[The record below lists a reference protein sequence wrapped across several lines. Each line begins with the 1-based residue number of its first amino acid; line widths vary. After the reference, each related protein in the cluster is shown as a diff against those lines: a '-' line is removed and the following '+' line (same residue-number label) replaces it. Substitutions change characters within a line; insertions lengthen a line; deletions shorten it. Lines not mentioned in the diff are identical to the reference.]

1 VRVKDDLIGAQ
12 IGHYIIQEPLGQGGM
27 ARVYKG
33 YQEHLDRTV
42 AIKVLPSYY
51 AADPNFV
58 SRFKREAQAMAR
70 LSHPGIVT
78 VHDAGEQDGRLYI
91 VMAYMSGGTLKSRL
105 DHPMELA
112 EALPIVRQIAEALQY
127 AHERSIIHRD
137 VKPVNVLLDGEGRA
151 VLSDF
156 GIAKVMESAENH
168 LTRPGAG
175 VGTPEYMSPEQCRG
189 TGVDAR
195 SDIYALGVM
204 IYEMLTGRTP
214 FQADNYTALAH
225 AHIYEP
231 VPPPTLFNPRIPL
244 SVQAVILRALAK
256 EPAQRFRQATDVATA
271 LEYAASSSAGANG
284 QVTGQFAGEAKGVRQ
299 TSVLICPNCGTM
311 SKLQMRFCRRC
322 GQSLNGI
329 EPRVVTATIS
339 GQGHTGSAGSLS
351 KIGAWTQMCPV
362 CQAPNAPVSKFCT
375 KCGNRLPGTSVEA
388 GAFML
393 TCPACSTQNLPGR
406 NFCTR
411 CGSQLARS

>member
-1 VRVKDDLIGAQ
+1 MKDDLIGAR

-42 AIKVLPSYY
+42 AVKVLPSYY

-58 SRFKREAQAMAR
+58 NRFKREAQAMAR

-91 VMAYMSGGTLKSRL
+91 VMAYMSGGTLKQRM
-105 DHPMELA
+105 DHQMEVA
-112 EALPIVRQIAEALQY
+112 EVLPVVRQIAEALQY

-137 VKPVNVLLDGEGRA
+137 VKPVNVLLDGDGRA

-156 GIAKVMESAENH
+156 GIAKVMESAEHH

-189 TGVDAR
+189 SGVDPR

-204 IYEMLTGRTP
+204 AYEMLTKRTP

-231 VPPPTLFNPRIPL
+231 VPPPTLFNPRISL
-244 SVQAVILRALAK
+244 SVQTVVLRALAK
-256 EPAQRFRQATDVATA
+256 EPAQRFRSATDLATA
-271 LEYAASSSAGANG
+271 LEYAASIGAGG
-284 QVTGQFAGEAKGVRQ
+284 TGQTAGQPAGEAQGLRQ
-299 TSVLICPNCGTM
+299 TSVLICSHCGTM
-311 SKLQMRFCRRC
+311 SKPQMRFCRRC
-322 GQSLNGI
+322 GQGLSGI
-329 EPRVVTATIS
+329 EPRMVTATYP
-339 GQGHTGSAGSLS
+339 GQGRSGSFS
-351 KIGAWTQMCPV
+351 KLGTWTQICQI

-375 KCGNRLPGTSVEA
+375 KCGSRLPGTSVEA
-388 GAFML
+388 GDVML
-393 TCPACSTQNLPGR
+393 TCAACGTQNLPGR

-411 CGSQLARS
+411 CGSQLARP

>member
-1 VRVKDDLIGAQ
+1 MRDDLIGAR

-33 YQEHLDRTV
+33 YQEHLDRMV

-58 SRFKREAQAMAR
+58 NRFKREAQAMAR
-70 LSHPGIVT
+70 LSHPSIVT

-91 VMAYMSGGTLKSRL
+91 VMAYMSGGTLKNRM
-105 DHPMELA
+105 DHQMTLA
-112 EALPIVRQIAEALQY
+112 DALPVVRQIAEALQY

-137 VKPVNVLLDGEGRA
+137 VKPVNVLLDGDGRA

-156 GIAKVMESAENH
+156 GIAKVMESAEQH

-189 TGVDAR
+189 SGVGPH

-204 IYEMLTGRTP
+204 LYEMLTGRTP

-231 VPPPTLFNPRIPL
+231 VPPPTLFNTRISLP
-244 SVQAVILRALAK
+244 VQAVILRSLAK
-256 EPAQRFRQATDVATA
+256 DPAQRFRRATDLAKA
-271 LEYAASSSAGANG
+271 LEYAANESSVIGNAPQNG
-284 QVTGQFAGEAKGVRQ
+284 SYSDEAAGVRPA
-299 TSVLICPNCGTM
+299 TVLICSHCGTM
-311 SKLQMRFCRRC
+311 SKPHMRFCRRC
-322 GQSLNGI
+322 GQSLSGI
-329 EPRVVTATIS
+329 EPRTVMATLA
-339 GQGHTGSAGSLS
+339 GQGRSSSFS
-351 KIGAWTQMCPV
+351 KVGGWTQLCPT

-388 GAFML
+388 GSVML
-393 TCPACSTQNLPGR
+393 TCAACGTQNLPGR

-411 CGSQLARS
+411 CGHALARS

>member
-1 VRVKDDLIGAQ
+1 LKDDLIGAR

-58 SRFKREAQAMAR
+58 NRFKLEAQAMAR
-70 LSHPGIVT
+70 LSYPSIVT

-91 VMAYMSGGTLKSRL
+91 VMAYMSGGTLKNQM
-105 DHPMELA
+105 DHLMELV
-112 EALPIVRQIAEALQY
+112 EALPVARQIAEALQY

-137 VKPVNVLLDGEGRA
+137 VKPVNVLLDGDGRA

-156 GIAKVMESAENH
+156 GIAKVMESAEHH

-189 TGVDAR
+189 SGVSPR

-204 IYEMLTGRTP
+204 LYEMLTGRTP

-231 VPPPTLFNPRIPL
+231 VPPPTLFNPRISAP
-244 SVQAVILRALAK
+244 VQAVILRALAK
-256 EPAQRFRQATDVATA
+256 EPAQRFQHATDLATA
-271 LEYAASSSAGANG
+271 LEYAASGSSTGG
-284 QVTGQFAGEAKGVRQ
+284 TGEMVGQFTSETNGVRQ
-299 TSVLICPNCGTM
+299 TTVLICPQCGTM
-311 SKLQMRFCRRC
+311 SKPQMRFCRRC
-322 GQSLNGI
+322 GQGLSGI
-329 EPRVVTATIS
+329 EPRSVTVAPS
-339 GQGHTGSAGSLS
+339 GVGRSGSYSKLGSWAQ
-351 KIGAWTQMCPV
+351 ICQV

-375 KCGNRLPGTSVEA
+375 KCGNRLPGTSVES
-388 GAFML
+388 GAVML
-393 TCPACSTQNLPGR
+393 TCAACGMQNLPGR

-411 CGSQLARS
+411 CGRQLARL

>member
-1 VRVKDDLIGAQ
+1 MKDDLIGAR

-33 YQEHLDRTV
+33 YQEHLDRLV

-58 SRFKREAQAMAR
+58 NRFKREAQAMAR
-70 LSHPGIVT
+70 LSHPSIVT

-105 DHPMELA
+105 DHQMTLA
-112 EALPIVRQIAEALQY
+112 EALPVVRQIAEALQY

-137 VKPVNVLLDGEGRA
+137 VKPVNVLLDGDGRA

-189 TGVDAR
+189 SGVGPH

-204 IYEMLTGRTP
+204 LYEMLTGRTP

-231 VPPPTLFNPRIPL
+231 VPPPTLFNPRISPA
-244 SVQAVILRALAK
+244 VQAVMLRALAK
-256 EPAQRFRQATDVATA
+256 DPMQRFRQATDLATA
-271 LEYAASSSAGANG
+271 LEYAASGSSVGGNV
-284 QVTGQFAGEAKGVRQ
+284 QITGQFAGEAAGVRQ
-299 TSVLICPNCGTM
+299 VTVLIFPQCGTM
-311 SKLQMRFCRRC
+311 SKPQMRFCRRC
-322 GQSLNGI
+322 GKSLSGL
-329 EPRVVTATIS
+329 EPRAVTATVP
-339 GQGHTGSAGSLS
+339 GQGRSGSFAKLGT
-351 KIGAWTQMCPV
+351 WTQLCPT

-375 KCGNRLPGTSVEA
+375 KCGNRLPGAPVES
-388 GAFML
+388 GPVML
-393 TCPACSTQNLPGR
+393 TCAACGTQNLPGR

-411 CGSQLARS
+411 CGQQLARS

>member
-1 VRVKDDLIGAQ
+1 VRDDLIGAR

-33 YQEHLDRTV
+33 YQEHLDRMV

-58 SRFKREAQAMAR
+58 NRFKREAQAMAR
-70 LSHPGIVT
+70 LSHPSIVT

-91 VMAYMSGGTLKSRL
+91 VMAYMSGGTLKNRM
-105 DHPMELA
+105 DHQMTLTD
-112 EALPIVRQIAEALQY
+112 ALPVVRQIAEALQY

-137 VKPVNVLLDGEGRA
+137 VKPVNVLLDGDGRA

-156 GIAKVMESAENH
+156 GIAKVMESAEQH

-189 TGVDAR
+189 SGVGPH

-204 IYEMLTGRTP
+204 LYEMLTGRTP

-231 VPPPTLFNPRIPL
+231 VPPPTLFNPRISLP
-244 SVQAVILRALAK
+244 VQAVILRSLAK
-256 EPAQRFRQATDVATA
+256 DPAQRYRRATDLAKA
-271 LEYAASSSAGANG
+271 LEHAATESRPVGNASQSGPYSD
-284 QVTGQFAGEAKGVRQ
+284 EATGVRPA
-299 TSVLICPNCGTM
+299 TVLICPHCGTM
-311 SKLQMRFCRRC
+311 SKPHMRFCRRC
-322 GQSLNGI
+322 GQSLSSI
-329 EPRVVTATIS
+329 EPRTVMATLA
-339 GQGHTGSAGSLS
+339 GQGRSSSFSKAG
-351 KIGAWTQMCPV
+351 GWTQVCPT

-388 GAFML
+388 GSVML
-393 TCPACSTQNLPGR
+393 TCAACGTQNLPGR

-411 CGSQLARS
+411 CGHALARS

>member
-1 VRVKDDLIGAQ
+1 VVFVKDDLIGSR

-51 AADPNFV
+51 AADPSFV
-58 SRFKREAQAMAR
+58 NRFKREAQAMAR
-70 LSHPGIVT
+70 LSHPSIVT

-91 VMAYMSGGTLKSRL
+91 VMAYMSGGTLKGL
-105 DHPMELA
+105 MTHQMDLVD
-112 EALPIVRQIAEALQY
+112 ALPVVRQIAEALQY

-137 VKPVNVLLDGEGRA
+137 VKPVNVLLDGDGRA

-189 TGVDAR
+189 SGVSPR

-231 VPPPTLFNPRIPL
+231 VPPPTLFNPRISLP
-244 SVQAVILRALAK
+244 VQAVVLRALAK
-256 EPAQRFRQATDVATA
+256 DPEQRFRQATDLATA
-271 LEYAASSSAGANG
+271 LEFAASGSMVGGAG
-284 QVTGQFAGEAKGVRQ
+284 QITGQFIDEARGVRQ
-299 TSVLICPNCGTM
+299 TPVLICPHCGTM
-311 SKLQMRFCRRC
+311 SKPHMRFCRRC

-329 EPRVVTATIS
+329 EPRIVTAS
-339 GQGHTGSAGSLS
+339 LPGQGRTSGASKVGSWS
-351 KIGAWTQMCPV
+351 QFCPT
-362 CQAPNAPVSKFCT
+362 CQAPNGPTSKFCT
-375 KCGNRLPGTSVEA
+375 KCGNRLPGVSVEA
-388 GAFML
+388 GAVML
-393 TCPACSTQNLPGR
+393 TCAACGTQNLPGR

-411 CGSQLARS
+411 CGNPLARS

>member
-1 VRVKDDLIGAQ
+1 MKDELIGTR
-12 IGHYIIQEPLGQGGM
+12 IGHYLIQEPLGQGGM

-58 SRFKREAQAMAR
+58 NRFKREAQAMAR
-70 LSHPGIVT
+70 LSHPSIVT

-91 VMAYMSGGTLKSRL
+91 VMAYMSGGTLKNRL
-105 DHPMELA
+105 DHQMGLA
-112 EALPIVRQIAEALQY
+112 EALPVVRQIAEALHY
-127 AHERSIIHRD
+127 AHERSIVHRD
-137 VKPVNVLLDGEGRA
+137 VKPVNVLLDGDGRA

-189 TGVDAR
+189 SGVGPH

-204 IYEMLTGRTP
+204 LYEMLTRRTP

-231 VPPPTLFNPRIPL
+231 VPPPTLFNPRISPG
-244 SVQAVILRALAK
+244 VQAVILRALAK
-256 EPAQRFRQATDVATA
+256 EPAQRFRRATDLADA
-271 LEYAASSSAGANG
+271 LEYAASGSSVGG
-284 QVTGQFAGEAKGVRQ
+284 DGRVTGQFGAEMKGVRQ
-299 TSVLICPNCGTM
+299 TAVLICPHCGTM
-311 SKLQMRFCRRC
+311 SKPQMRFCRRC
-322 GQSLNGI
+322 GQSLSGI
-329 EPRVVTATIS
+329 EPRVVTASTP
-339 GQGHTGSAGSLS
+339 GQGRTAGSLS
-351 KIGAWTQMCPV
+351 RGGWTQTCPV

-388 GAFML
+388 GSVML
-393 TCPACSTQNLPGR
+393 TCPACGTQNLPGR

-411 CGSQLARS
+411 CGNQLARL

>member
-1 VRVKDDLIGAQ
+1 MKDDLIGTR

-33 YQEHLDRTV
+33 YQEHLDRMV

-58 SRFKREAQAMAR
+58 NRFKREAQAMAR
-70 LSHPGIVT
+70 LSHPNIVT

-91 VMAYMSGGTLKSRL
+91 VMAYMSGGTLKSRM
-105 DHPMELA
+105 DHRMEMS
-112 EALPIVRQIAEALQY
+112 EVLPVVNQIAAALQY

-137 VKPVNVLLDGEGRA
+137 VKPVNVLLDADGRA

-156 GIAKVMESAENH
+156 GIAKVMESAEHH

-189 TGVDAR
+189 SGVDPR

-231 VPPPTLFNPRIPL
+231 TPPPTLFNPRISPA
-244 SVQAVILRALAK
+244 VQAVMLRALAK
-256 EPAQRFRQATDVATA
+256 EPAQRFRQATDLAAA
-271 LEYAASSSAGANG
+271 LEFAAGGSGVGSNGPLAGPFIDDASG
-284 QVTGQFAGEAKGVRQ
+284 IRQ
-299 TSVLICPNCGTM
+299 ATVLICPHCGTM
-311 SKLQMRFCRRC
+311 SKPHMRFCRRC
-322 GQSLNGI
+322 GESLSGV
-329 EPRVVTATIS
+329 EPRTVMATVAGHGRS
-339 GQGHTGSAGSLS
+339 GSFAKLGM
-351 KIGAWTQMCPV
+351 WTQTCPT
-362 CQAPNAPVSKFCT
+362 CQAPNAPGRKFCT
-375 KCGNRLPGTSVEA
+375 KCGNRLPGTSIDSGGV
-388 GAFML
+388 GL
-393 TCPACSTQNLPGR
+393 TCASCNTQNLPGR

-411 CGSQLARS
+411 CGQPLARS

>member
-1 VRVKDDLIGAQ
+1 VKDELIGAR

-33 YQEHLDRTV
+33 YQEHLDRIV

-91 VMAYMSGGTLKSRL
+91 VMAYMSGGTLKSRM
-105 DHPMELA
+105 DHQMELA
-112 EALPIVRQIAEALQY
+112 EVLPVVRQVADALQY
-127 AHERSIIHRD
+127 AHQRSIIHRD
-137 VKPVNVLLDGEGRA
+137 VKPVNVLLDGDGRA

-156 GIAKVMESAENH
+156 GIAKVMESAEHH

-189 TGVDAR
+189 GSVDAR
-195 SDIYALGVM
+195 CDIYALGVM
-204 IYEMLTGRTP
+204 IYEMMSGRTP
-214 FQADNYTALAH
+214 FQSDNYTALAH

-231 VPPPTLFNPRIPL
+231 VPPPTLFNPRISL
-244 SVQAVILRALAK
+244 AVQAVILRALAK
-256 EPAQRFRQATDVATA
+256 EPGQRFRQATDLAAA
-271 LEYAASSSAGANG
+271 LEHAANSSQAGAG
-284 QVTGQFAGEAKGVRQ
+284 GMPGQFGSEQ
-299 TSVLICPNCGTM
+299 QVLLLVCPQCGTN
-311 SKLQMRFCRRC
+311 SKPQMRFCRRC
-322 GQSLNGI
+322 G
-329 EPRVVTATIS
+329 
-339 GQGHTGSAGSLS
+339 GSLS
-351 KIGAWTQMCPV
+351 GVEPRPVPLSPGGRGRSSMALSKAGAWTQVCPS
-362 CQAPNAPVSKFCT
+362 CQAPNTATNKFCM
-375 KCGNRLPGTSVEA
+375 KCGSRLPGIPAETGSA
-388 GAFML
+388 ML
-393 TCPACSTQNLPGR
+393 PCPVCGHQNLPGR

-411 CGSQLARS
+411 CGQPLSRQ

>member
-1 VRVKDDLIGAQ
+1 VKDDLIGTR

-33 YQEHLDRTV
+33 YQEHLDRLV

-58 SRFKREAQAMAR
+58 NRFKREAQAMAR
-70 LSHPGIVT
+70 LSHPHIVT

-91 VMAYMSGGTLKSRL
+91 VMAYMSGGTLKGRM
-105 DHPMELA
+105 DHQMELA
-112 EALPIVRQIAEALQY
+112 EALPVVRQIAEALQY

-137 VKPVNVLLDGEGRA
+137 VKPVNVLLDGDGRA

-156 GIAKVMESAENH
+156 GIAKVMESAEQH

-189 TGVDAR
+189 SGVSPR

-231 VPPPTLFNPRIPL
+231 VPPPTLFNPRISL
-244 SVQAVILRALAK
+244 SAQAVMLRALAK
-256 EPAQRFRQATDVATA
+256 DPSQRFRTATDLAAA
-271 LEYAASSSAGANG
+271 LEFASSGSMVGGNG
-284 QVTGQFAGEAKGVRQ
+284 PVSGLIAGEAQGVRQ
-299 TSVLICPNCGTM
+299 TTVLICTYCGTM
-311 SKLQMRFCRRC
+311 SKPHMRFCRRC
-322 GQSLNGI
+322 GQSLSGI
-329 EPRVVTATIS
+329 EPRMVTATIP
-339 GQGHTGSAGSLS
+339 GQGRSGSFSKVGS
-351 KIGAWTQMCPV
+351 WTQLCPT

-375 KCGNRLPGTSVEA
+375 KCGNRLPGTAVES
-388 GAFML
+388 GPVML
-393 TCPACSTQNLPGR
+393 TCPACGTQNLPGR

-411 CGSQLARS
+411 CGHQLARS

>member
-1 VRVKDDLIGAQ
+1 LRVKDDLIGAR

-58 SRFKREAQAMAR
+58 NRFKREAQAMAR
-70 LSHPGIVT
+70 LSHPNIVT
-78 VHDAGEQDGRLYI
+78 IHDAGEQDGRLYI
-91 VMAYMSGGTLKSRL
+91 VMAYMSGGTLKHRM
-105 DHPMELA
+105 DHQMELA
-112 EALPIVRQIAEALQY
+112 EALPVVRQIAEALNY

-156 GIAKVMESAENH
+156 GIAKVMESAEHH

-189 TGVDAR
+189 SGVSPR

-204 IYEMLTGRTP
+204 VYEMLTCRTP

-231 VPPPTLFNPRIPL
+231 VPPPTLFNPRISLP
-244 SVQAVILRALAK
+244 VQGVILRALAK
-256 EPAQRFRQATDVATA
+256 EPAQRFRLATDLAAA
-271 LEYAASSSAGANG
+271 LEYAASESSAGANG
-284 QVTGQFAGEAKGVRQ
+284 GMNWPFGGEVRGVRQ
-299 TSVLICPNCGTM
+299 TTVLICSYCGTM
-311 SKLQMRFCRRC
+311 SKPHMNFCRRC
-322 GQSLNGI
+322 GQSLSGI
-329 EPRVVTATIS
+329 EPRMVTVAAP
-339 GQGHTGSAGSLS
+339 GQGRAASFSQLGP
-351 KIGAWTQMCPV
+351 WTQTCPA

-388 GAFML
+388 GAVML
-393 TCPACSTQNLPGR
+393 TCAACGTQNLPGR

-411 CGSQLARS
+411 CGSQLART

>member
-1 VRVKDDLIGAQ
+1 
-12 IGHYIIQEPLGQGGM
+12 M

-33 YQEHLDRTV
+33 YQEHLDRLV

-70 LSHPGIVT
+70 LSHPNIVT

-91 VMAYMSGGTLKSRL
+91 VMAYMSGGTLKDRM
-105 DHPMELA
+105 DHQMTLSEV
-112 EALPIVRQIAEALQY
+112 LPVVRQIADALHY

-137 VKPVNVLLDGEGRA
+137 VKPVNVLLDGDGRA

-156 GIAKVMESAENH
+156 GIAKVLESAEHH

-189 TGVDAR
+189 GRVDPR

-214 FQADNYTALAH
+214 FQADNYAALAH

-231 VPPPTLFNPRIPL
+231 VPPPTLFNPRIPAP
-244 SVQAVILRALAK
+244 VQAVILRALAK
-256 EPAQRFRQATDVATA
+256 DPAHRFSHAPDLAAA
-271 LEYAASSSAGANG
+271 LEDAAEDGSVAGLDGRSGQGAVEARSS
-284 QVTGQFAGEAKGVRQ
+284 QPIV
-299 TSVLICPNCGTM
+299 VLICPRCQTK
-311 SKLQMRFCRRC
+311 SLPQMRFCRRC
-322 GQSLNGI
+322 GLSLSGI
-329 EPRVVTATIS
+329 EPKMVFPGS
-339 GQGHTGSAGSLS
+339 GQHRSTVLA
-351 KIGAWTQMCPV
+351 KYGALAQQCQV
-362 CQAPNAPVSKFCT
+362 CQAPNAPQNRFCT
-375 KCGNRLPGTSVEA
+375 KCGSRLA
-388 GAFML
+388 GASSEVGTGSL
-393 TCPACSTQNLPGR
+393 ICPACGHHNLAGR

-411 CGSQLARS
+411 CGQQLVR

>member
-1 VRVKDDLIGAQ
+1 MRDDLIGAR
-12 IGHYIIQEPLGQGGM
+12 IGHYSIQEPLGQGGM

-33 YQEHLDRTV
+33 YQEHLDRLV

-51 AADPNFV
+51 AADQNFV
-58 SRFKREAQAMAR
+58 DRFKREAQAMAR
-70 LSHPGIVT
+70 LSHPNIIT

-91 VMAYMSGGTLKSRL
+91 VMAYMSGGTLKGRM
-105 DHPMELA
+105 DHQMG
-112 EALPIVRQIAEALQY
+112 LPEVLPVVHQIADALHY

-137 VKPVNVLLDGEGRA
+137 VKPVNVLLDGDGRA

-156 GIAKVMESAENH
+156 GIAKVMESAEHH

-189 TGVDAR
+189 GKVDPR

-231 VPPPTLFNPRIPL
+231 VPPPTLFNPRIAPA
-244 SVQAVILRALAK
+244 VQAVILRALAK
-256 EPAQRFRQATDVATA
+256 EPAHRFSHAPDLSVA
-271 LEYAASSSAGANG
+271 LEYAAAGSAAVAPGERSSQRLAAISAA
-284 QVTGQFAGEAKGVRQ
+284 QPAER
-299 TSVLICPNCGTM
+299 LICPRCQTK
-311 SKLQMRFCRRC
+311 SLPQMHFCRRC
-322 GQSLNGI
+322 GLSLAGI
-329 EPRVVTATIS
+329 EPRQVTPSGS
-339 GQGHTGSAGSLS
+339 GQSRSAILAKYGSMAL
-351 KIGAWTQMCPV
+351 ICPA
-362 CQAPNAPVSKFCT
+362 CQAPNAPQHMFCT
-375 KCGNRLPGTSVEA
+375 KCGNRLPGASGDVNSA
-388 GAFML
+388 LFP
-393 TCPACSTQNLPGR
+393 CPACGHQNLPGR

-411 CGSQLARS
+411 CGHQLAR